1 MTKLVLVIAS
11 AAYLAGC
18 AQDNKSLE
26 TRLAAIEKS
35 QEEIKAML
43 KANPGAGR
51 GGAPGAGQ
59 PQRPPRPTADPAK
72 TYSVPVEGSPFEGP
86 ADALVTIVKGYEY
99 ACPFCD
105 KVRPTLD
112 ELKKKYGKDVRVV
125 SKQFVVHPQVATG
138 TALAA
143 CAAHRQG
150 KFQQMDEALWVQVF
164 RARKFDKDKCW
175 NDGACETMDAIA
187 KEIGLNVDKFRAD
200 MKGDC
205 MPTIQREQKE
215 LSQVGLGAT
224 PGFFINGRFLSGAQP
239 VEAFSALIDE
249 ELGKAKQ
256 RVAQGTPAS
265 AYYKTWVVE
274 KGEQKAEVK

>member
-1 MTKLVLVIAS
+1 MTKLVLFIAS
-11 AAYLAGC
+11 AAFLAGC
-18 AQDNKSLE
+18 AQDTKKLE
-26 TRLAAIEKS
+26 AKVDEIAKS
-35 QEEIKAML
+35 QEEIKALL
-43 KANPGAGR
+43 KAGAGR
-51 GGAPGAGQ
+51 GAAPGQ

-72 TYSVPVEGSPFEGP
+72 TYAVNVDGAPFEGP
-86 ADALVTIVKGYEY
+86 ADAAVTIVKGYEY
-99 ACPFCD
+99 ACPFCE

-112 ELKKKYGKDVRVV
+112 ELKKKYGKDIRIVH
-125 SKQFVVHPQVATG
+125 KQFVVHPQVATA

-150 KFQQMDEALWVQVF
+150 KFQQMDEALWEKVF
-164 RARKFDKDKCW
+164 KARKFDKDKCW
-175 NDGACETMDAIA
+175 ADAQGCETIDGLA

-200 MKGDC
+200 MKGEC

-239 VEAFSALIDE
+239 VDAFARLIDE
-249 ELGKAKQ
+249 ELAKAKQ
-256 RVAQGTPAS
+256 RIAQGTPAAS
-265 AYYKTWVVE
+265 YYKTWVVE

>member
-1 MTKLVLVIAS
+1 MTKLVLVVAT
-11 AAYLAGC
+11 AAFLAGC
-18 AQDNKSLE
+18 AQDNKSIE
-26 TRLAAIEKS
+26 TRLAAIEKT
-35 QEEIKAML
+35 QQDILAQL

-51 GGAPGAGQ
+51 GGPGAGQ

-72 TYSVPVEGSPFEGP
+72 TYSVNVDGAPFEGP
-86 ADALVTIVKGYEY
+86 ADALVTVVKGYEY

-112 ELKKKYGKDVRVV
+112 ELKKKYGKDLRVV
-125 SKQFVVHPQVATG
+125 HKQFVVHPQVATG

-150 KFQQMDEALWVQVF
+150 KFGPMDEALWEKVF

-175 NDGACETMDAIA
+175 NDGTCETMDAIA
-187 KEIGLNVDKFRAD
+187 KEIGLNVEKFRAD

-249 ELGKAKQ
+249 ELAKAKQ